1 MSDNGKKSLQT
12 AQLALFSALI
22 ILLAFIPGIGY
33 IPLGVTRATIIHVPV
48 IIGSIVLGPK
58 MGAVLGGVFGLTSL
72 ISNTLTPTVTSFV
85 FTPFFEG
92 AGLGGNPLSLVICFV
107 PRILVGVVP
116 YFVYKGVIKL
126 LNKIKGKET
135 VSLITAGICGAMTNT
150 ILVMGMI
157 YLFFGESYA
166 KAKEIS
172 YDALLGV
179 ILGIIGV
186 NGVLEAITA
195 AVLTCVICKVLFK
208 IKKKHRI

>member
-186 NGVLEAITA
+186 TGVLEAITA

>member
-58 MGAVLGGVFGLTSL
+58 TGAVLGGVFGLTSL

>member
-179 ILGIIGV
+179 IIGIIGV

>member
-92 AGLGGNPLSLVICFV
+92 TGLGGNPLSLVICFV